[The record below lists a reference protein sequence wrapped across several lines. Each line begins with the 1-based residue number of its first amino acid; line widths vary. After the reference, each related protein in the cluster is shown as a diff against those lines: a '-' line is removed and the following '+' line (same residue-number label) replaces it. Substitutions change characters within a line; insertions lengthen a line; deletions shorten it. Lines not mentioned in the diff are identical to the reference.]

1 MNFRGSATE
10 DQFVK
15 YVEDNPILWDNR
27 CQDYKDCKE
36 KALVWDSVGNACG
49 ITGEQARLKWVS
61 LREKYRREK
70 LYWENI
76 EKNGNSSNTPL
87 KELWPLMKKMKFIDA
102 VSTRRHSYRKIM
114 KMEGNNNNSTCVSF
128 HSPTYSPNI
137 SLTTSPQNFSSAMQ
151 MLEPLD
157 NDEQTHFLMNNSY
170 NGMADDSDHTMDVEY
185 NSLDINKTKFQSFGI
200 YIGNELCSLRN
211 DVAEEL
217 HERLLTEILKFK
229 RELRKTNCVEM

>member
-1 MNFRGSATE
+1 MQPPITLVGVIRMTSQPSVDQCLRLFRFFLGHASDET
-10 DQFVK
+10 FVK

-102 VSTRRHSYRKIM
+102 VSTRR
-114 KMEGNNNNSTCVSF
+114 
-128 HSPTYSPNI
+128 
-137 SLTTSPQNFSSAMQ
+137 Q
-151 MLEPLD
+151 
-157 NDEQTHFLMNNSY
+157 
-170 NGMADDSDHTMDVEY
+170 
-185 NSLDINKTKFQSFGI
+185 
-200 YIGNELCSLRN
+200 
-211 DVAEEL
+211 
-217 HERLLTEILKFK
+217 
-229 RELRKTNCVEM
+229 

>member
-1 MNFRGSATE
+1 MERREKQIWGHDVMLLIAPRSVLIDMTSLTVDNYLRVLNLFLGHSTDE
-10 DQFVK
+10 QFVK

-102 VSTRRHSYRKIM
+102 VSTRRQWVFLCLWKSHSS
-114 KMEGNNNNSTCVSF
+114 N
-128 HSPTYSPNI
+128 
-137 SLTTSPQNFSSAMQ
+137 LTDPR
-151 MLEPLD
+151 
-157 NDEQTHFLMNNSY
+157 
-170 NGMADDSDHTMDVEY
+170 
-185 NSLDINKTKFQSFGI
+185 I
-200 YIGNELCSLRN
+200 
-211 DVAEEL
+211 
-217 HERLLTEILKFK
+217 
-229 RELRKTNCVEM
+229 

>member
-1 MNFRGSATE
+1 MTTLTVGSYLRALNLFLGHATDE
-10 DQFVK
+10 QFVK

-102 VSTRRHSYRKIM
+102 VSTRR
-114 KMEGNNNNSTCVSF
+114 
-128 HSPTYSPNI
+128 
-137 SLTTSPQNFSSAMQ
+137 Q
-151 MLEPLD
+151 
-157 NDEQTHFLMNNSY
+157 
-170 NGMADDSDHTMDVEY
+170 
-185 NSLDINKTKFQSFGI
+185 
-200 YIGNELCSLRN
+200 
-211 DVAEEL
+211 
-217 HERLLTEILKFK
+217 
-229 RELRKTNCVEM
+229 